1 MKSLKFLSW
10 ACCLAGALTVVSC
23 LSDDDDNNNNQS
35 KGLSASEKAL
45 CFAAVGGD
53 YTGKLYFY
61 DASRERDSVDI
72 DWYIPSDSVMTVP
85 KFPSKALAGCISN
98 SALKEALE
106 AAPDQPLNCRIGFI
120 NMSPIEFLINPQ
132 TLTYNL
138 NYSGSDHKVQVLF
151 YVNNT
156 YSYGTYNASS
166 RELGMQLIIG
176 ALYIDEKQST
186 YMTTDVPLIFI
197 SDTKL

>member
-1 MKSLKFLSW
+1 
-10 ACCLAGALTVVSC
+10 
-23 LSDDDDNNNNQS
+23 
-35 KGLSASEKAL
+35 
-45 CFAAVGGD
+45 
-53 YTGKLYFY
+53 
-61 DASRERDSVDI
+61 
-72 DWYIPSDSVMTVP
+72 
-85 KFPSKALAGCISN
+85 
-98 SALKEALE
+98 
-106 AAPDQPLNCRIGFI
+106 
-120 NMSPIEFLINPQ
+120 MSPIEFLINPQ